1 MLKLRKNKK
10 GFTLVELIV
19 VIAIMAVLA
28 GTVAGVTVSQL
39 NKQTNNTAKTEAQT
53 LASDFKNFMIDYR
66 LPAGT
71 IGSNGKESAPAKIPG
86 TDEDFSMD
94 GEEWSSEKIDTV
106 GELKYAVYEF
116 IAENKL
122 SPEALSI
129 VNNNNST
136 GKVAGE
142 HKFYAYIYKSDEK
155 GNAKADG
162 DKVSVMF
169 YCKHK
174 GTNANQ
180 QPKAVYTYSDA
191 LADN

>member
-28 GTVAGVTVSQL
+28 GTVAGVTVAQL

-53 LASDFKNFMIDYR
+53 LASDFKNFMIDYT
-66 LPAGT
+66 LPTGKITDGT
-71 IGSNGKESAPAKIPG
+71 ESAPEKIPG
-86 TDEDFSMD
+86 TDEDFTMVGEWNRAD
-94 GEEWSSEKIDTV
+94 GINSV
-106 GELKYAVYEF
+106 GELTYAVYEF
-116 IAENKL
+116 ISENKL
-122 SPEALSI
+122 SPDALSI
-129 VNNNNST
+129 ANSNNAA

-142 HKFYAYIYKSDEK
+142 HKFYAYIYKSDAE

-162 DKVSVMF
+162 GNVSVMF

-180 QPKAVYTYSDA
+180 QPKAIYTYSDA
-191 LADN
+191 LADS

>member
-28 GTVAGVTVSQL
+28 GTVAGVTVAQL

-53 LASDFKNFMIDYR
+53 LASDFKNFMIDYT
-66 LPAGT
+66 LPTGKITDGT
-71 IGSNGKESAPAKIPG
+71 ESAPEKIPG
-86 TDEDFSMD
+86 TNDDFTMVGEWNRAD
-94 GEEWSSEKIDTV
+94 GINTV
-106 GELKYAVYEF
+106 GELTYAVYEF
-116 IAENKL
+116 ISENKL
-122 SPEALSI
+122 SPDALSI

-142 HKFYAYIYKSDEK
+142 HKFYAYIYESEK
-155 GNAKADG
+155 DGTAKASG
-162 DKVSVMF
+162 GYYSVMF

-180 QPKAVYTYSDA
+180 QPKAIYTYSDA
-191 LADN
+191 LADS